1 MKPTKTVT
9 VQQLSA
15 DVGEAL
21 LSAEELV
28 IGAGRADDLTVLVAG
43 VSLRIGAGETVGIV
57 GESGSGKSLTA
68 RSLIGLLPDGV
79 TAAGRLRYLDTELTA
94 LSERS
99 WTGLRGAEIG
109 LVMQDPFT
117 SLNPLRSCGRI
128 IGELLR
134 DENGRKLPKQRLRAE
149 VDRRLA
155 EVGILEPGA
164 ADRYPFELSGG
175 MRQRVA
181 IAAALA
187 GNPRLL
193 IADEPTTAL
202 DTVVQDEILRLLS
215 DIQRSRGMSL
225 LLITHD
231 LRIAF
236 SACDRV
242 YVMYAGQILET
253 GPSAALADSPR
264 HPYTFGLLQADPPL
278 EQVVEELVGIPG
290 SVPPAAAV
298 TGQCAF
304 ADRCDWAIDEC
315 RAKRPALTGHP
326 GGLRASACLRIE
338 EVAGRLRRPGSDRVD
353 RVAAKARSAGGT
365 EPVLQVT
372 ALAKDFARGIVVT
385 KALRGVDLRVEPGES
400 VGLVGASGSGK
411 TTLARCVV
419 GLETAGSGS
428 LRIAGIDAV
437 DYDRLSVRDRST
449 LRGTVQ
455 YVFQDP
461 YSSLNPALTIGATL
475 REALDVATR
484 TGKPLQRPEE
494 LLERVGLPA
503 GYARYKPAILSGGE
517 RQRVAIAR
525 AVAVR
530 PALIVCDEPVSALDV
545 SVQARVLELLRDLRA
560 ETGMAYL
567 FITHDLAVVRQMV
580 DRAYVLYRGEVVEH
594 GPTDQI
600 LDHPQHPYTQR
611 LRSAVP
617 GQSSLQPPTGDIA

>member
-1 MKPTKTVT
+1 MATKTAGRDET
-9 VQQLSA
+9 A
-15 DVGEAL
+15 AAAKTPL
-21 LSAEELV
+21 L
-28 IGAGRADDLTVLVAG
+28 RADDLVIGTGDRGNLTVLVSG
-43 VSLRIGAGETVGIV
+43 VGLEIGAGETVGIV

-79 TAAGRLRYLDTELTA
+79 TVTGSRSYRGTDLGPLTE
-94 LSERS
+94 RG
-99 WTGLRGAEIG
+99 WRGLRGSEIG

-117 SLNPLRSCGRI
+117 SLNPLRTCGRI

-134 DENGRKLPKQRLRAE
+134 DQGGGKLSRQQRRAE
-149 VDRRLA
+149 VERRLA
-155 EVGILEPGA
+155 EVGITEPTV

-202 DTVVQDEILRLLS
+202 DTVVQDEILQLLS
-215 DIQRSRGMSL
+215 GIQRSRGMSL

-236 SACDRV
+236 SACSRV

-253 GPSAALADSPR
+253 GPSQELSESPR
-264 HPYTFGLLQADPPL
+264 HPYTSGLLQADPPL
-278 EQVVEELVGIPG
+278 EYVVDQLVGIPG
-290 SVPPAAAV
+290 TVPAAAQV
-298 TGQCAF
+298 AAQCAF
-304 ADRCDWAIDEC
+304 ADRCEWAADEC
-315 RAKRPALTGHP
+315 RAARPALRAEP
-326 GGLRASACLRIE
+326 GAIRATACVRIPQIRSELAARPPRAQAFALSPRTATEQPILDIRALR
-338 EVAGRLRRPGSDRVD
+338 
-353 RVAAKARSAGGT
+353 
-365 EPVLQVT
+365 
-372 ALAKDFARGIVVT
+372 KDFTRGSST
-385 KALRGVDLRVEPGES
+385 TQALRGVDLQVEPGES

-419 GLETAGSGS
+419 GLETATSGS
-428 LRIAGIDAV
+428 LRIAGIDAS
-437 DYDRLSVRDRST
+437 DYDHVGGADRSR
-449 LRGTVQ
+449 LRSTVQ

-461 YSSLNPALTIGATL
+461 YSSLNPALTIGSTL
-475 REALDVATR
+475 REALEVAAR
-484 TGKPLQRPEE
+484 TGNRAERPED

-503 GYARYKPAILSGGE
+503 AYARYKPAILSGGE

-525 AVAVR
+525 AIAVR

-545 SVQARVLELLRDLRA
+545 SVQAHVLSLLRELRE
-560 ETGMAYL
+560 ETGVAYL

-594 GPTDQI
+594 GPTDQV
-600 LDHPQHPYTQR
+600 LDDPQHPYTRR
-611 LRSAVP
+611 LRQAVP
-617 GQSSLQPPTGDIA
+617 GNAEREPDDEPRA